1 MSIEKQSGTKEY
13 ISILWQKFTEGDH
26 EAFSQLYLYFRPR
39 LLHYGLKIHP
49 APELIEDC
57 IQDLFYQLYFLGEK
71 QHDIENITVYVF
83 ISLRRKI
90 LRTLHIQRR
99 FQSVSH
105 NPEIFETAITFSP
118 EDMII
123 SSEHER
129 LKATGLTAILNHL
142 SPRQREIVYLRYY
155 NGLDNREIAGVLGI
169 SYQVV
174 QNVIYK
180 AFKKL
185 RNAYPKQQINNFFP

>member
-1 MSIEKQSGTKEY
+1 MMIDQQSGEKKS
-13 ISILWQKFTEGDH
+13 ISILWKKCAEGDR
-26 EAFSQLYLYFRPR
+26 EAFSQLYLHFRPR
-39 LLHYGLKIHP
+39 LIHYGMKIHP
-49 APELIEDC
+49 DPELVEDC
-57 IQDLFYQLYFLGEK
+57 IQDLFCQLYFLGEK

-90 LRTLHIQRR
+90 LRALHLQRR
-99 FQSVSH
+99 FKPVSDH
-105 NPEIFETAITFSP
+105 TEAFDTAITFSP

-123 SSEHER
+123 SSEREHD
-129 LKATGLTAILNHL
+129 KAAELSVLLNQL

-155 NGLDNREIAGVLGI
+155 NGLDNREIADVLGI

-185 RNAYPKQQINNFFP
+185 RKAYSRQRIKNFFC